1 LAPSSAAQRG
11 VAIATPVTDGVGSL
25 LSKLPRPFLP
35 AVPGI
40 RPQLGPETL
49 VRRYTVLVPVEEI
62 KAGVVPRQIATAD
75 DLQKLQ
81 LMLVKHFGG
90 VTLSPVVP
98 GLIGRG
104 ARDPRKPKQT
114 LELNKHAYFTV
125 YAAAIRASDE
135 SFLALPKELA
145 DALVEGV
152 ILVERQD
159 VTIL

>member
-1 LAPSSAAQRG
+1 VEAIQAAAAPRV
-11 VAIATPVTDGVGSL
+11 VATEGD
-25 LSKLPRPFLP
+25 
-35 AVPGI
+35 
-40 RPQLGPETL
+40 PQN
-49 VRRYTVLVPVEEI
+49 
-62 KAGVVPRQIATAD
+62 
-75 DLQKLQ
+75 LQ

-98 GLIGRG
+98 GLIGWG

-135 SFLALPKELA
+135 HFLALQKELA

>member
-1 LAPSSAAQRG
+1 MARAQR
-11 VAIATPVTDGVGSL
+11 PFS
-25 LSKLPRPFLP
+25 PRALRRCAGPD
-35 AVPGI
+35 I

-49 VRRYTVLVPVEEI
+49 VRRYTVFVPVEEI
-62 KAGVVPRQIATAD
+62 KAGAAPRKIATAD
-75 DLQKLQ
+75 DLQKIQ
-81 LMLVKHFGG
+81 LMLVAHFGG

-98 GLIGRG
+98 GLIGWG
-104 ARDPRKPKQT
+104 ARDPRKPKKT

-125 YAAAIRASDE
+125 YAAAVRASDE
-135 SFLALPKELA
+135 YFLALQKELA